1 MQDKDDRNLPDI
13 EVICEYIRESLENV
27 NIPVSDKCWEN
38 ISMRLAQERKR
49 RQVRWS
55 LAGAAAVLLLMI
67 TVTIIDSRPQKEV
80 SPVVFANLCDK
91 NTTHVSVGI
100 NATSNQEKNTLA
112 IRSDLTAIPSVI
124 KDTTDSEET
133 IDYSEIP
140 YTNSE
145 ISSYNPEK
153 ASDTANSKKTLYAES
168 HKTKENTGDDN
179 SFDEEPGPKTSPSK
193 NKKWT
198 ISTLTGSTNE
208 KSGRSING
216 LMSDSDGYPES
227 DGTPGSAGSQ
237 KDIDKNKYSG
247 ILSFGLKISKQL
259 SEKISLETGLV
270 YSSLTTTFKT
280 PENQSLNTLRL
291 HYLGIPLNVKV
302 SVMEISPRIE
312 LYASAGVMA
321 EKGLQAKLTKTDESH
336 ADGNVSTI
344 SRIKGLQYSVSA
356 SAGISCH
363 IHKGLCLYVEPHI
376 SHYFD
381 NDQPLSIR
389 TAHRT
394 IPTVNTGLRF
404 EF

>member
-1 MQDKDDRNLPDI
+1 MQDKDDKNLPDI

-38 ISMRLAQERKR
+38 ISMRLARERKR
-49 RQVRWS
+49 RQSRRS

-67 TVTIIDSRPQKEV
+67 TFTTIDTHRQKEI
-80 SPVVFANLCDK
+80 SPVIFATLCDK
-91 NTTHVSVGI
+91 NTTPVSAGI
-100 NATSNQEKNTLA
+100 NATSNPEKHTIIL
-112 IRSDLTAIPSVI
+112 RSDTTIITSVI
-124 KDTTDSEET
+124 PDPADSEET
-133 IDYSEIP
+133 IEYSEVP
-140 YTNSE
+140 SANSE
-145 ISSYNPEK
+145 ISAFNPEK
-153 ASDTANSKKTLYAES
+153 ASDTEESKKTLYVET
-168 HKTKENTGDDN
+168 HKTKENTELDN
-179 SFDEEPGPKTSPSK
+179 SLDEEPEPKTSPGK
-193 NKKWT
+193 NKRWT
-198 ISTLTGSTNE
+198 ISTLTGNTSE

-216 LMSDSDGYPES
+216 LMSDSDGYQGS

-237 KDIDKNKYSG
+237 EGKDKNRYSG

-259 SEKISLETGLV
+259 SERISLETGLV

-291 HYLGIPLNVKV
+291 QYLGIPLNMKV

-321 EKGLQAKLTKTDESH
+321 EKGLNSKF
-336 ADGNVSTI
+336 
-344 SRIKGLQYSVSA
+344 KGLQYSISA
-356 SAGISCH
+356 SAGISYR
-363 IHKGLCLYVEPHI
+363 IHKNLSLYVEPHI

-381 NDQPLSIR
+381 NGQPLSIR

>member
-1 MQDKDDRNLPDI
+1 MQDKDDKNLPDI

-38 ISMRLAQERKR
+38 ISMRLARERKK
-49 RQVRWS
+49 RQARWS

-67 TVTIIDSRPQKEV
+67 TVTIIDTHRQKEI
-80 SPVVFANLCDK
+80 SPVIFANLCDK
-91 NTTHVSVGI
+91 STTHVSTGI
-100 NATSNQEKNTLA
+100 NATSNPEKNTFD
-112 IRSDLTAIPSVI
+112 IKSDLTVIPSAI
-124 KDTTDSEET
+124 KDTIDSEKT
-133 IDYSEIP
+133 IDYSEVP
-140 YTNSE
+140 SANSE
-145 ISSYNPEK
+145 ISAYDPEK
-153 ASDTANSKKTLYAES
+153 ASDIKDSKKTLSVES
-168 HKTKENTGDDN
+168 HKTKENTELDN
-179 SFDEEPGPKTSPSK
+179 SFNEEPEPKTSPSK

-198 ISTLTGSTNE
+198 ISTLTGSTSE

-216 LMSDSDGYPES
+216 LMS
-227 DGTPGSAGSQ
+227 GSAGSQ
-237 KDIDKNKYSG
+237 KGKDKNRYSG
-247 ILSFGLKISKQL
+247 IFSFGLKISKQL
-259 SEKISLETGLV
+259 NERISLETGLV

-280 PENQSLNTLRL
+280 PESQSLNTLRL
-291 HYLGIPLNVKV
+291 QYLGIPLNMKV
-302 SVMEISPRIE
+302 SVMDISPRIE

-363 IHKGLCLYVEPHI
+363 IHKSLCLYVEPHI

-404 EF
+404 DF